1 MHPCRKKEGKA
12 LALVARAG
20 QQMLKSF
27 TLLKESRQKASEET
41 ASTKLKAEMGSF
53 LLEARNKR
61 LIL

>member
-27 TLLKESRQKASEET
+27 TLFEESKQKASEEA
-41 ASTKLKAEMGSF
+41 ASTTLKAERGSF
-53 LLEARNKR
+53 LLEA
-61 LIL
+61 